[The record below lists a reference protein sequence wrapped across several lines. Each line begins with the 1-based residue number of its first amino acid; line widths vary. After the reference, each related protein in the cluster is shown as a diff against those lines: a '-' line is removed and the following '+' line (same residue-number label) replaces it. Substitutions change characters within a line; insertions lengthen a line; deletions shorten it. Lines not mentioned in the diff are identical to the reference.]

1 MNDIEDP
8 PEPLTATLVNN
19 PVLSE
24 VEIIEYCDNNES
36 SPSPSPSPS
45 TVNIWRKNYYANIM
59 CFILGFIFATT
70 IKFN

>member
-8 PEPLTATLVNN
+8 PQPLTATLVNN
-19 PVLSE
+19 PILSE
-24 VEIIEYCDNNES
+24 TEIIQYCDNNE
-36 SPSPSPSPS
+36 PLPRRP
-45 TVNIWRKNYYANIM
+45 TVNIWRKDYYANIM

>member
-8 PEPLTATLVNN
+8 PQPLTATLVNN
-19 PVLSE
+19 PILSE
-24 VEIIEYCDNNES
+24 AEIIEYCDNNE
-36 SPSPSPSPS
+36 PLPPPS

>member
-8 PEPLTATLVNN
+8 PQPLTATLVNN

-24 VEIIEYCDNNES
+24 AEIIEYCDNNES
-36 SPSPSPSPS
+36 SPSPS